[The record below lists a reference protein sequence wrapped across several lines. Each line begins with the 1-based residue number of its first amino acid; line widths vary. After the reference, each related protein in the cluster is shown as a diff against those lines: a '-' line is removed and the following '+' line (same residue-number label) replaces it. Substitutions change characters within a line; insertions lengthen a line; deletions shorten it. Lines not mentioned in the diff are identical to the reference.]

1 MPDQSRLASTTLSVG
16 MLVGAMASIQIGAT
30 LAQRMFPLVGPQ
42 GGASLGPQGASA
54 LRLIFGTL
62 MLTVALRPW
71 RARPSPAA
79 WRFILVYGVALG
91 LMNLMIYQAM
101 RRAPLGIAVA
111 IEFTGPLAVALWGSR
126 RKLDVVWVAIAV
138 LGLAMLLPVGR
149 TLTPLDPL
157 GMAFALGAG
166 VCWALYILFGQK
178 AGAAQGVQTTA
189 LGMIIAAILVIPIG
203 VAHAGAALLN
213 PQAIFLGAAVGL
225 LSTALPYT
233 LEMVVLGRLPA
244 RTFGILMSLEPALG
258 AVAGLVFLGQRLSP
272 LQWLA
277 VAAVMIASAGATA
290 TAGPRAPGLAP
301 D

>member
-1 MPDQSRLASTTLSVG
+1 MPDQPRLASAALSVG
-16 MLVGAMASIQIGAT
+16 MLIAAMASIQIGAT
-30 LAQRMFPLVGPQ
+30 FAQGMFPLV
-42 GGASLGPQGASA
+42 GPQGASA

-71 RARPSPAA
+71 RARPTPAA
-79 WRFILVYGVALG
+79 WRVIVVYGVALG
-91 LMNLMIYQAM
+91 MMNLMIYQAM
-101 RRAPLGIAVA
+101 SRIPLGVAVA
-111 IEFTGPLAVALWGSR
+111 IEFMGPLAVALWGSR

-138 LGLAMLLPVGR
+138 LGLALLLPLGR
-149 TLTPLDPL
+149 TRAPLDPL

-166 VCWALYILFGQK
+166 ACWALYIMFGQK
-178 AGAAQGVQTTA
+178 AGATQGVQTTA
-189 LGMIIAAILVIPIG
+189 LGMIIAAIVVIPIG

-213 PQAIFLGAAVGL
+213 PHAIVLGAAVGL

-258 AVAGLVFLGQRLSP
+258 AMAGLMLLGQRLTP
-272 LQWLA
+272 IQWLA
-277 VAAVMIASAGATA
+277 VGAVMIASAGATA
-290 TAGPRAPGLAP
+290 TAGPRAPVLAR